1 MKHFSRAAIVIA
13 VGTAW
18 PAMAG
23 VPATTTSTLST
34 VTSTT
39 TSTTTTT
46 LAPACID
53 AATFD
58 SILCRLDE
66 QSAIVQSS
74 PDLGKTGA
82 KLAGALSKATSAT
95 NKASDSCNSA
105 DSKASGKQLKKA
117 IRRMIQYNHRL
128 GSLKSRKNLPEPLRT
143 DLLTA
148 GKSIQNDMQSLKKN
162 LICPPPGSPSP
173 AFL

>member
-1 MKHFSRAAIVIA
+1 MKHFSRAAIVLA
-13 VGTAW
+13 VGAAW

-23 VPATTTSTLST
+23 VVTTTSTV

-39 TSTTTTT
+39 TSTTIPST
-46 LAPACID
+46 CVD
-53 AATFD
+53 ATTFD

-66 QSAIVQSS
+66 QSALVQST
-74 PDLGKTGA
+74 PELGKAGT
-82 KLAGALSKATSAT
+82 KLAGALNKATSAT
-95 NKASDSCNSA
+95 TKASDACNA
-105 DSKASGKQLKKA
+105 GDTKTAGKQLKKG

-128 GSLKSRKNLPEPLRT
+128 GSNKSRKTIPEEVRVPFL
-143 DLLTA
+143 DA
-148 GKSIQNDMQSLKKN
+148 GRGIQNDMQELKKN